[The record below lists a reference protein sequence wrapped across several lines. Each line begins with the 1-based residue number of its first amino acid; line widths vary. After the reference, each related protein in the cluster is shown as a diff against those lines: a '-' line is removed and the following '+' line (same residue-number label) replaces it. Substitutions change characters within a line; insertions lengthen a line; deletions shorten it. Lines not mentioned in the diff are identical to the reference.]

1 MNEPRPE
8 LDILVQQYDHLSAEL
23 RTQANQLNQLRE
35 SIHTSLALFHASLR
49 CQLQRRP
56 RPPSS
61 YYWHAFNP
69 YWQSFALFEEKLAA
83 IIGRL
88 ALLHELPELP
98 PRPPVTAA
106 LNDWAEVVEELEE
119 ARDRRHTRR
128 AERDLLLQLVDLLD
142 STERLSELRI
152 PSAPGGGRAFVD
164 RLHAL
169 KRYVA
174 GFRLSVEAELA
185 KHCLHRI
192 RLTVGQYPTP
202 ETTRIVARQDEH
214 TDDQVII
221 VKVVT
226 TGYLWK
232 NELLRKADV
241 IVATAPYRS
250 SN

>member
-8 LDILVQQYDHLSAEL
+8 RDALVQQYNHLSTEL
-23 RTQANQLNQLRE
+23 RTQAHQLNQLRE
-35 SIHTSLALFHASLR
+35 SIRASLALFHASLR

-83 IIGRL
+83 VIEKL
-88 ALLHELPELP
+88 ALLYELPELP

-119 ARDRRHTRR
+119 AYDPRHTRR
-128 AERDLLLQLVDLLD
+128 AERDLLLQVVDLLD

-152 PSAPGGGRAFVD
+152 PSAPDGGRAFVD

-174 GFRLSVEAELA
+174 GFRLSVETEHIKGYLSCIQPMA
-185 KHCLHRI
+185 
-192 RLTVGQYPTP
+192 GQYPTP

-226 TGYLWK
+226 TGYRWK